1 MTQDTQSLIWGV
13 RYQWVTMNN
22 CAVPATRM
30 ARPHARAR
38 RISLRVLTA
47 MSVAFEQ
54 ISSADG
60 HTKVL
65 SGVPIPESIDQETS
79 RNV

>member
-1 MTQDTQSLIWGV
+1 
-13 RYQWVTMNN
+13 
-22 CAVPATRM
+22 
-30 ARPHARAR
+30 
-38 RISLRVLTA
+38 LRVLTA